1 MRQITGYIKTK
12 LTTDNAILL
21 AVMSCIASML
31 WFATQPVER
40 AWCHTDITL
49 TYAIPVLTLIGI
61 VVILIKNKRFT
72 LSLLDVVL
80 ITWFLY
86 VMGRAYFGASY
97 PCATFCLR
105 TIQMM
110 MLYVALRLLFTS
122 LPLREEYIV
131 LALIL
136 YGLWEAWL
144 GFGQFIHGNSRH
156 YLYFLTGSFLNPGP
170 YSAILAMG
178 LVMALMSRKK
188 SMKGKF
194 YYSFFTLSLF
204 TFIIL
209 LPATWSRAALLATA
223 ICVGIIYWN
232 EWKRWFWW
240 VAGLGIAVGFV
251 LYYIKAGSA
260 DGRSIIYLISI
271 LSITHHPIL
280 GSGISSFFHQY
291 AEEMARF
298 SQGHPDFNFQSADVL
313 DFAFNDLLRIGV
325 EQGLVGIGFAI
336 AVIILVFRSLRNTG
350 RILRMG
356 LLALLVFSLF
366 SYPFE
371 LLPYQ
376 IITVLIL
383 AYAGTPESANI
394 PVGWKRQLL
403 YRYALPFCCLLFIA
417 PLAVF
422 VLHKIDKR
430 AKAELDYRMMAG
442 ITDVAFIDDYYEL
455 LPLLTENPRF
465 LFDFGKMLAQQRR
478 YNDSNAMLRQGA
490 LVSNDPMFY
499 VIQGN
504 NYRDMGAYTEA
515 ETAYRKAYHVLPN
528 RLYPLYQLMC
538 LYEQSGETQKMREM
552 AQQVID
558 FNVKVES
565 PATKEMKDTA
575 LELIKKEK
583 QREIPMPFNKH
594 F

>member
-1 MRQITGYIKTK
+1 MYSKREIKGYIKAQ

-21 AVMSCIASML
+21 AVMSCIASTL
-31 WFATQPVER
+31 WFAAQPVER
-40 AWCHTDITL
+40 VWCHTDVTL
-49 TYAIPVLTLIGI
+49 SYAIPVLTLIG
-61 VVILIKNKRFT
+61 VVLIWIKKNKRFT
-72 LSLLDVVL
+72 LSRLDIVL

-86 VMGRAYFGASY
+86 AMGRAYFDASY

-105 TIQMM
+105 TMQMM
-110 MLYVALRLLFTS
+110 MLYVTVRLLFTS
-122 LPLREEYIV
+122 LVLREEYIV
-131 LALIL
+131 FALIL
-136 YGLWEAWL
+136 FGLWEAWIGL
-144 GFGQFIHGNSRH
+144 GQFIHGNSRH

-188 SMKGKF
+188 CMKGKF
-194 YYSFFTLSLF
+194 YYSFFTLALF

-223 ICVGIIYWN
+223 VCVGIIFWN
-232 EWKRWFWW
+232 EWKRWRWW
-240 VAGLGIAVGFV
+240 VIVSCIAVCLG
-251 LYYIKAGSA
+251 LYFIKAGSA

-271 LSITHHPIL
+271 LSIMHHPIL
-280 GSGISSFFHQY
+280 GSGIGSFFHQY

-298 SQGHPDFNFQSADVL
+298 SQGHPDFIFQSADVL
-313 DFAFNDLLRIGV
+313 DYAFNDLFRVGV

-350 RILRMG
+350 WILRMG

-422 VLHKIDKR
+422 VLHQIDKR
-430 AKAELDYRMMAG
+430 AQAEADYRMMAG
-442 ITDVAFIDDYYEL
+442 IHDAAFIDDYYEL

-504 NYRDMGAYTEA
+504 NYRDMGAYGEA
-515 ETAYRKAYHVLPN
+515 ETAYLKAYHVLPN

-538 LYEQSGETQKMREM
+538 LYEQAGDTYKMKQM
-552 AQQVID
+552 AQQVIN

-565 PATKEMKDTA
+565 PATKEMKDEA
-575 LELIKKEK
+575 R
-583 QREIPMPFNKH
+583 QRLLKM
-594 F
+594 

>member
-1 MRQITGYIKTK
+1 MKV
-12 LTTDNAILL
+12 LV
-21 AVMSCIASML
+21 VMSCIASTL
-31 WFATQPVER
+31 WFAAQPVER
-40 AWCHTDITL
+40 AWCHTDVTL
-49 TYAIPVLTLIGI
+49 TYAIPVLTLIG
-61 VVILIKNKRFT
+61 VVLIWIKKNKRFT

-86 VMGRAYFGASY
+86 VMGRAYFDASY

-105 TIQMM
+105 AMQMT

-122 LPLREEYIV
+122 LTMREEYMV

-136 YGLWEAWL
+136 FGLWEAWL
-144 GFGQFIHGNSRH
+144 GFGQFIHGYSRH
-156 YLYFLTGSFLNPGP
+156 YLYLLTGSFLNPGP

-188 SMKGKF
+188 CMKGKL
-194 YYSFFTLSLF
+194 YYTLFTLSLF

-280 GSGISSFFHQY
+280 GSGIGSFFHQY

-298 SQGHPDFNFQSADVL
+298 SQGHPDFIFQSADVL
-313 DFAFNDLLRIGV
+313 DYAFNDLLRVGV
-325 EQGLVGIGFAI
+325 EQGLVGMGFAI
-336 AVIILVFRSLRNTG
+336 AVIVLVFCSLRNKG
-350 RILRMG
+350 RVLRMG
-356 LLALLVFSLF
+356 LLALLIFSLF

-376 IITVLIL
+376 IIMVLIL
-383 AYAGTPESANI
+383 AYAGTSEPTVI
-394 PVGWKRQLL
+394 QDGWKKQ
-403 YRYALPFCCLLFIA
+403 
-417 PLAVF
+417 
-422 VLHKIDKR
+422 VLHKYAFPVCCLVVIVPASVFVNNQIEQR
-430 AKAELDYRMMAG
+430 AQAEADYRMIAG
-442 ITDVAFIDDYYEL
+442 VHDAAFIDDYYEL
-455 LPLLTENPRF
+455 LPLLSENPRF
-465 LFDFGKMLAQQRR
+465 LFDFGKILVQQKRF
-478 YNDSNAMLRQGA
+478 NDSNSMLRQGV

-504 NYRDMGAYTEA
+504 NYREMGAYDEA
-515 ETAYRKAYHVLPN
+515 ETAYLKAYHVLPN

-538 LYEQSGETQKMREM
+538 LYEQTGEKQKMWQM
-552 AQQVID
+552 VQQVID
-558 FNVKVES
+558 FKVKVES
-565 PATKEMKDTA
+565 PATKEMKDDA
-575 LELIKKEK
+575 MLKLKE
-583 QREIPMPFNKH
+583 
-594 F
+594 

>member
-1 MRQITGYIKTK
+1 MKQIVGYIKAQ

-21 AVMSCIASML
+21 AVMSCIASTL
-31 WFATQPVER
+31 WFAAQPVER

-80 ITWFLY
+80 ITWLLY
-86 VMGRAYFGASY
+86 VIGRAYFDTSY

-105 TIQMM
+105 TMQMM
-110 MLYVALRLLFTS
+110 MLYVAVRLLFTS
-122 LPLREEYIV
+122 LPMREEYLV
-131 LALIL
+131 FALIL
-136 YGLWEAWL
+136 FGLWEAWL
-144 GFGQFIHGNSRH
+144 GLGQFIHGNSRH
-156 YLYFLTGSFLNPGP
+156 YLYLLTGSFLNPGP

-178 LVMALMSRKK
+178 LVMALMSRKMG
-188 SMKGKF
+188 MKGKL

-209 LPATWSRAALLATA
+209 LPATWSRAALLAIA

-240 VAGLGIAVGFV
+240 VVGLGIAVGFV

-298 SQGHPDFNFQSADVL
+298 SQRYPDFNFQSADVL
-313 DFAFNDLLRIGV
+313 DYAFNDLLRIGV
-325 EQGLVGIGFAI
+325 EQGLVGIGIAI
-336 AVIILVFRSLRNTG
+336 AVIILVFRSLRDKG

-356 LLALLVFSLF
+356 LLTLLIFSLF

-383 AYAGTPESANI
+383 AYAGTSEPTVI
-394 PVGWKRQLL
+394 QDGWKKQ
-403 YRYALPFCCLLFIA
+403 
-417 PLAVF
+417 
-422 VLHKIDKR
+422 VLHKYAFPVCCLVVIVPASVFVNHQIEQR
-430 AKAELDYRMMAG
+430 AQAEADYRMMSG
-442 ITDVAFIDDYYEL
+442 ISDIAFLDDYYEL

-465 LFDFGKMLAQQRR
+465 LFDFGKMLALQRR
-478 YNDSNAMLRQGA
+478 FNDSNAMLRQGA

-504 NYRDMGAYTEA
+504 NYRDMGAYGEA
-515 ETAYRKAYHVLPN
+515 ETAYLKAYHILPN

-538 LYEQSGETQKMREM
+538 LYEQVGDVDKMRQM
-552 AQQVID
+552 AQQVIN

-565 PATKEMKDTA
+565 PATKEMKDDA
-575 LELIKKEK
+575 IFNLKDLEKN
-583 QREIPMPFNKH
+583 NKGI
-594 F
+594 

>member
-1 MRQITGYIKTK
+1 MYRVK
-12 LTTDNAILL
+12 LV
-21 AVMSCIASML
+21 VMSCVAAML
-31 WFATQPVER
+31 WFAAQPMER
-40 AWCHTDITL
+40 VWCHTDVAL
-49 TYAIPVLTLIGI
+49 TYAIPMLTLIGI
-61 VVILIKNKRFT
+61 VLIQIKNQRFT
-72 LSLLDVVL
+72 LSRLDIVL

-86 VMGRAYFGASY
+86 VMGRACFDASY

-105 TIQMM
+105 TMQMM

-122 LPLREEYIV
+122 LPLREEYLV
-131 LALIL
+131 FAMVL

-156 YLYFLTGSFLNPGP
+156 YLYLLTGSFLNPGP

-178 LVMALMSRKK
+178 LVMALVSRKK
-188 SMKGKF
+188 MMDRNLNS
-194 YYSFFTLSLF
+194 SFFTFHFSLSSLLYLPIAF
-204 TFIIL
+204 FAII

-223 ICVGIIYWN
+223 ICVGIIYWK
-232 EWKRWFWW
+232 EWKRWRWS
-240 VAGLGIAVGFV
+240 VIASGIAVGLG
-251 LYYIKAGSA
+251 LYFIKAGSA

-271 LSITHHPIL
+271 FNITHHPIL
-280 GSGISSFFHQY
+280 GSGIGSFFHQY

-298 SQGHPDFNFQSADVL
+298 SQGHPDFIFQSADVL
-313 DFAFNDLLRIGV
+313 DYAFNDLLRVGV
-325 EQGLVGIGFAI
+325 EQGLVGMGFAI

-422 VLHKIDKR
+422 VLHQIDKR
-430 AKAELDYRMMAG
+430 AKAEADYRMMAG

-465 LFDFGKMLAQQRR
+465 LFDFGKMLALQRR
-478 YNDSNAMLRQGA
+478 FNDSNSMLRQGV

-499 VIQGN
+499 VLQGN
-504 NYRDMGAYTEA
+504 NYREMGAYTEA
-515 ETAYRKAYHVLPN
+515 ETAYQKAYHVLPN

-538 LYEQSGETQKMREM
+538 LYEQTGEKQKMWQM

-558 FNVKVES
+558 FKVKVES
-565 PATKEMKDTA
+565 PATKEMKDNA
-575 LELIKKEK
+575 RQRLIG
-583 QREIPMPFNKH
+583 M
-594 F
+594 